1 MATDENQIPIAEPL
15 PIDAV
20 EDPGG
25 IEELPDVQLAAIRDG
40 VVSDRT
46 RACYLKENFY
56 FLIWLRTEQPTS
68 MTAFGLNRITAMV
81 SNAPVGTTDR
91 QFFAHNRAAFDE
103 LTRGSDMAPI
113 IDVDVL
119 TPAIYMDYCRSLR
132 NQRTRSYLGKSTM
145 GVKRAALYHLYR
157 LHNGS
162 GYTHDFNLTLNN
174 LFCGFYCVL
183 TSRRTTIT
191 NTNVIGKNEVATTRC
206 VALPR
211 WNQVFIH

>member
-1 MATDENQIPIAEPL
+1 MEAVNNDEEN
-15 PIDAV
+15 
-20 EDPGG
+20 G
-25 IEELPDVQLAAIRDG
+25 ELPDVQLAAIRDG

-56 FLIWLRTEQPTS
+56 FLLWLRNAQPTC
-68 MTAFGLNRITAMV
+68 MTAFGMQRITAMV
-81 SNAPVGTTDR
+81 SNAPIGISDR

-103 LTRGSDMAPI
+103 LTRGCDMAPI
-113 IDVDVL
+113 IEVDTV
-119 TPAIYMDYCRSLR
+119 TPGIYMDYCRSLR

-174 LFCGFYCVL
+174 LFRGFYRVL
-183 TSRRTTIT
+183 TSRRATVS
-191 NTNVIGKNEVATTRC
+191 TNVIGKDEVPRTRC
-206 VALPR
+206 VVLPR
-211 WNQVFIH
+211 WNQVFIGFFSLFLLSFY